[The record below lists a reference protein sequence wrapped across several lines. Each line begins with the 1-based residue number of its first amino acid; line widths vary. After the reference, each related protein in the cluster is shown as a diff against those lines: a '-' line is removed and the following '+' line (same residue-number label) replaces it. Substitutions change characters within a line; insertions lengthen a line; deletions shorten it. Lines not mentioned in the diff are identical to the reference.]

1 MRGRAQDTEVQPLMS
16 QVNRI
21 ATPNNPTPLV
31 AAVSEILATARLL
44 DLCAHV
50 SARG

>member
-1 MRGRAQDTEVQPLMS
+1 MQARAEDTEVQTLVS
-16 QVNRI
+16 RVNRI
-21 ATPNNPTPLV
+21 ATPNNPMPLM